1 MSQTWKST
9 NEAHLSL
16 SRALLLSKASAAG
29 GKKKSSVSF
38 PHADMCLTCLFFFLT
53 CLFKHQKSPHIPQI
67 LSYPRNKNEFKGGGG
82 GWKLCPAQD
91 PPGHRPWSPQ
101 STGSGTLSHRWEQG
115 GYQITQE
122 SPWPQNS
129 TPTPISVQEER
140 RGKGFHIVLAFLP
153 FDMVLSHVSC
163 AITKYKGGIKKQVP
177 AAASIN
183 W

>member
-1 MSQTWKST
+1 MEIYKRGPFVTFQGIATFQSQCSWWK
-9 NEAHLSL
+9 EKELSFIP
-16 SRALLLSKASAAG
+16 SCWH
-29 GKKKSSVSF
+29 VSYLPF
-38 PHADMCLTCLFFFLT
+38 FFFLT

-101 STGSGTLSHRWEQG
+101 SRGSGTLSHRWEQG